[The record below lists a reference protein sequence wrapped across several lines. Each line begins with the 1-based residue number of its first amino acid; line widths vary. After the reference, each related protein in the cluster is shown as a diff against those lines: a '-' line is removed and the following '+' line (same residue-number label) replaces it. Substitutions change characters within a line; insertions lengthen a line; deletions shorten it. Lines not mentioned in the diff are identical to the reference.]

1 MLSSFFKWFSFM
13 ILTDLTMHPYQK
25 QASLPFN
32 QFIYLCPTKYSSRH
46 QLICNTACMDV
57 GTQ

>member
-1 MLSSFFKWFSFM
+1 M
-13 ILTDLTMHPYQK
+13 ILTDLTTHPYQK

-46 QLICNTACMDV
+46 QLICNTACMDD